1 MLVETFDLCKAY
13 GPTVAV
19 DHLTLAVGEGEVFG
33 FLGPNGA
40 GKTTT
45 VKMLLGL
52 AAPTAG
58 QARILG
64 RRPGDPEVMGQ
75 VGFLPEQ
82 FRFPAWITAAD
93 FLDVH
98 GRLYGLS
105 AAERRTRSAQ
115 LLARVGL
122 ADRARSRLGE
132 FSKGMQQRIGL
143 AQALLNRPRLV
154 FLDEPTSGLDPLGR
168 REVRDL
174 IRELRAD
181 GVTVFLNSHFLSE
194 VEVTCDRIA
203 IIKRGRVARLGT
215 LAELTRQGV
224 EVEIAAAGLT
234 PEIEAGLRQWGRIVT
249 GVAAD
254 TGDRGSGGGGPG
266 AGARREDAAGQT
278 EAPAAIQRIVMAV
291 ASEEVVPALAA
302 YLFRAGAQI
311 YALAPRRLS
320 LEELFL
326 RVMEEET

>member
-1 MLVETFDLCKAY
+1 MLIETCGLCKVY
-13 GPTVAV
+13 GVTVAV

-45 VKMLLGL
+45 IKMLLGL
-52 AAPTAG
+52 ATPTAG

-64 RRPGDPEVMGQ
+64 RLPGDPAVMGQ
-75 VGFLPEQ
+75 IGFLPEQ
-82 FRFPAWITAAD
+82 FRFPPWITAAD

-105 AAERRTRSAQ
+105 AAERRRRSAQ

-122 ADRARSRLGE
+122 ADRGRSKLGE
-132 FSKGMQQRIGL
+132 FSKGMLQRIGL
-143 AQALLNRPRLV
+143 AQALLSRPRLV
-154 FLDEPTSGLDPLGR
+154 ILDEPTSGLDPLGR

-174 IRELRAD
+174 IHELRAD

-203 IIKRGRVARLGT
+203 IIKRGRVVRLGT
-215 LAELTRQGV
+215 LAELTRQRA
-224 EVEIAAAGLT
+224 EVEIVAAGMT
-234 PEIEAGLRQWGRIVT
+234 PEIEAGLTQWGRIVQRLAPAEAAT
-249 GVAAD
+249 PPDAGHLILAVADEAVA
-254 TGDRGSGGGGPG
+254 PQVACYLVQ
-266 AGARREDAAGQT
+266 AGARLH
-278 EAPAAIQRIVMAV
+278 M
-291 ASEEVVPALAA
+291 
-302 YLFRAGAQI
+302 
-311 YALAPRRLS
+311 LAPRRLS

>member
-1 MLVETFDLCKAY
+1 MMLIETHDLRKTY

-19 DHLTLAVGEGEVFG
+19 ERLTLAVAEGEVFG

-58 QARILG
+58 EAYILG
-64 RRPGDPEVMGQ
+64 RPAGDPAVMGR

-82 FRFPAWITAAD
+82 FRFPPWITAAD

-98 GRLYGLS
+98 GRLYGMA
-105 AAERRTRSAQ
+105 AAERRTRIAA
-115 LLARVGL
+115 LLARIGL
-122 ADRARSRLGE
+122 ADRAGSKLGE
-132 FSKGMQQRIGL
+132 FSKGMLQRIGL

-174 IRELRAD
+174 IRELRGE

-194 VEVTCDRIA
+194 VEVTCDRVA
-203 IIKRGRVARLGT
+203 IIKAGRVVRLGA
-215 LAELTRQGV
+215 LDKLTRQAT
-224 EVEIAAAGLT
+224 EIELRVAGLT
-234 PEIEAGLRQWGRIVT
+234 PKVEAGLAQWGRVVE
-249 GVAAD
+249 GV
-254 TGDRGSGGGGPG
+254 GSGDVGRVVL
-266 AGARREDAAGQT
+266 AVED
-278 EAPAAIQRIVMAV
+278 EAV
-291 ASEEVVPALAA
+291 APALAA
-302 YLFRAGAQI
+302 YLIGAGVRI

-320 LEELFL
+320 LEELFI
-326 RVMEEET
+326 RVMQEET